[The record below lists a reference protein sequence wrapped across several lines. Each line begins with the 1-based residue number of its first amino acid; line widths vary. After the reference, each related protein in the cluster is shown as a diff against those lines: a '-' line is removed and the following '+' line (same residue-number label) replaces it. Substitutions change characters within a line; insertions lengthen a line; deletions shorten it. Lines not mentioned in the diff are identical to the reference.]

1 MKPISVIKAAEAVEG
16 NIIQTGS
23 ASVFTGVSTD
33 TRTIQPG
40 DLFIALEGENFDGH
54 DYLEQAVEKDAAAVL
69 IHNLNK
75 TLPKGVHTIVT
86 RNTLTALQNLAAWY
100 LKLFS
105 IPIVAITGSTGKTT
119 TKDMIYSVLSQRF
132 NVLKTQGN
140 FNNEI
145 GLPLTLFH
153 LEPHHEIAVL
163 EMGMSGF
170 GEIRR
175 LTDIAPPK
183 VAVITNIGVS
193 HMEKLGSRD
202 NIWKAKSEILEKLHV
217 GGTFILND
225 DDDILHREAS
235 RMNQEKMPY
244 DVIRF
249 GTGMDVE
256 YKADD
261 IQVLGEEGIK
271 YNLLMGKET
280 YSINLNAPGRHNV
293 YNSLAA
299 IATGKVFGM
308 DMVDIQAGLLE
319 FVSGSMRL
327 NIFSMEAYNDIKV
340 IDDAYNASPDSVEAA
355 LHILRDMKGT
365 RKIAI
370 LGDMLEL
377 GDYSLSAHKQIG
389 KAALECGVHILIT
402 KGQHSSWI
410 GEGAVEAGMQASN
423 IFHREDNEGVINW
436 LAGNIREGDRILIK
450 GSRGMHMEEIVSYLK
465 SGEGWH

>member
-225 DDDILHREAS
+225 
-235 RMNQEKMPY
+235 
-244 DVIRF
+244 
-249 GTGMDVE
+249 
-256 YKADD
+256 
-261 IQVLGEEGIK
+261 
-271 YNLLMGKET
+271 
-280 YSINLNAPGRHNV
+280 
-293 YNSLAA
+293 
-299 IATGKVFGM
+299 
-308 DMVDIQAGLLE
+308 
-319 FVSGSMRL
+319 
-327 NIFSMEAYNDIKV
+327 
-340 IDDAYNASPDSVEAA
+340 
-355 LHILRDMKGT
+355 
-365 RKIAI
+365 
-370 LGDMLEL
+370 
-377 GDYSLSAHKQIG
+377 
-389 KAALECGVHILIT
+389 
-402 KGQHSSWI
+402 
-410 GEGAVEAGMQASN
+410 GAVVTS
-423 IFHREDNEGVINW
+423 
-436 LAGNIREGDRILIK
+436 
-450 GSRGMHMEEIVSYLK
+450 
-465 SGEGWH
+465 